1 MTSLVAA
8 IVSWWVFVLGFVL
21 GYIFG
26 DYVKNLG
33 VKVVDLAWQLVKHA
47 VVDFYQTIKNKFF
60 H

>member
-33 VKVVDLAWQLVKHA
+33 VKLVDLVWQLVKHA

-60 H
+60 P